1 MTTPLPGMKITRIE
15 NQKKRPGRKSIFADG
30 VFLIGVGTDTLI
42 RFGLRSG
49 DEITPETL
57 KRLERAEEL
66 LAARIAALR
75 YLAVRP
81 RTERE
86 IRDTLREKEF
96 SDAVASETIMALKEA
111 RLLDD
116 AAFARSFIRNALTLK
131 PTGRVL
137 LRRKLLLLGVDRA
150 LADEALDEIL
160 EGVSQKDEAGRA
172 ASAFVARKSARLRID
187 AKGDAK
193 IRQQLTAFLMRRGYT
208 WDIVEGAVK
217 KAMKGARGDGEDL

>member
-1 MTTPLPGMKITRIE
+1 MKITRIE
-15 NQKKRPGRKSIFADG
+15 NQKKRRDRKSIFADG

-42 RFGLRSG
+42 RFGLRTG
-49 DEITPETL
+49 DEITPATL
-57 KRLERAEEL
+57 RRLERAEEL
-66 LAARIAALR
+66 LAARLAALR
-75 YLAVRP
+75 YLAVRA

-86 IRDTLREKEF
+86 IRDALRDKEF
-96 SDAVASETIMALKEA
+96 SDAVAAETIGALKDA

-137 LRRKLLLLGVDRA
+137 LRRKLLLLGVDRT

-160 EGVSQKDEAGRA
+160 EGVSQVDEADRA
-172 ASAFVARKSARLRID
+172 ASAFVARKSARLPMKEN

-193 IRQQLTAFLMRRGYT
+193 LRGQLTAFLIRRGYT
-208 WDIVEGAVK
+208 WDIVEQAVK
-217 KAMKGARGDGEDL
+217 KALKGDRGEGEEL

>member
-1 MTTPLPGMKITRIE
+1 MKITQIE

-42 RFGLRSG
+42 RFGLRTG
-49 DEITPETL
+49 DEITPGIL

-66 LAARIAALR
+66 LAARTAALR
-75 YLAVRP
+75 TLAVRP

-96 SDAVASETIMALKEA
+96 SVEAAAETIGALKEA
-111 RLLDD
+111 RLIDD

-137 LRRKLLLLGVDRA
+137 LRRKLLLLGVERS

-160 EGVSQKDEAGRA
+160 ADVSQEDEAERA
-172 ASAFVARKSARLRID
+172 ASAFVRRKSASTK
-187 AKGDAK
+187 KGDAK
-193 IRQQLTAFLMRRGYT
+193 LRQQLTAFLMRRGYT
-208 WDIVEGAVK
+208 WDIVQGAVK
-217 KAMKGARGDGEDL
+217 RALKGKGDEGEDF

>member
-1 MTTPLPGMKITRIE
+1 MPTPPRMKITRIE
-15 NQKKRPGRKSIFADG
+15 NQKKRPGRRSIFADG

-42 RFGLRSG
+42 RFGLRTG

-57 KRLERAEEL
+57 RGLERAEEL
-66 LAARIAALR
+66 LAARVAALR
-75 YLAVRP
+75 YLAVRA

-86 IRDTLREKEF
+86 IRDALREKEF
-96 SDAVASETIMALKEA
+96 SDAVGAETIAALKDA

-160 EGVSQKDEAGRA
+160 EGVSQEDEAGRA
-172 ASAFVARKSARLRID
+172 ASAFVARKSARLRTRE
-187 AKGDAK
+187 KGDAK
-193 IRQQLTAFLMRRGYT
+193 IRQQLTAFLLRRGYT

-217 KAMKGARGDGEDL
+217 KAMKGARGEGEDL